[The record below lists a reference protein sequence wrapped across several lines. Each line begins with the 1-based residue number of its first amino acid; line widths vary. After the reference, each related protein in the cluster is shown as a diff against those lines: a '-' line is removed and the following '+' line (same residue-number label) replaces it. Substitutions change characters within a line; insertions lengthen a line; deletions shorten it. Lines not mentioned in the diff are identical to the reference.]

1 MFAVLCVNG
10 FFVGE
15 NDFMRS
21 SNSLSIYRNCVT
33 TLLFHIILF
42 SYRDVK
48 MNPADFGM
56 FWINQYAQAERM
68 VMDDN
73 TSYYAQPSIGMSV
86 LDDISH
92 QTNSLVS
99 YDHGDGSTNR
109 RKFKRT
115 LFLFDF

>member
-1 MFAVLCVNG
+1 
-10 FFVGE
+10 
-15 NDFMRS
+15 
-21 SNSLSIYRNCVT
+21 
-33 TLLFHIILF
+33 
-42 SYRDVK
+42 

-68 VMDDN
+68 VMDEN

-99 YDHGDGSTNR
+99 YAHGDGPTNR
-109 RKFKRT
+109 RIFFL
-115 LFLFDF
+115 LFNFLRFEFYIYCWIGSFAPLKLHTS